1 MMDKNQVLA
10 FRKEAGQLKVGD
22 EILSSR
28 LTLVEIA
35 KIEHSEWK
43 GKKSVHLT
51 FIMDQGA
58 ACFYAD
64 EQVLSLESGY
74 E

>member
-1 MMDKNQVLA
+1 MDKTQILA
-10 FRKEAGQLKVGD
+10 FRKEAGTLKIGD

-28 LTLVEIA
+28 LTIVEIA
-35 KIEHSEWK
+35 KIEKSEWK
-43 GKKSVHLT
+43 GKQSVHLT
-51 FIMDQGA
+51 FIMDQGT

-64 EQVLSLESGY
+64 EEVLALESGF